1 MDDHHVTTVKILI
14 VINLR
19 NASCKKL

>member
-1 MDDHHVTTVKILI
+1 VTTVKIT

-19 NASCKKL
+19 NTLCFENCVKL